1 MEANEVQEFAKQ
13 MKESGSEG
21 GESLRSISLG
31 ISILAVLVAMVT
43 VLGHRTH
50 TEAVLMQSRAGD
62 QWNEYQA
69 KKIRM
74 DNLSVDVDLLALQ
87 PSNDAAAVAAKTRE
101 YQAHI
106 EKWKTDLAEEQEKAR
121 EFEREVTRAEAKA
134 ARYDLGEALLQIAVV
149 LSSITLFTRKRAYF
163 LLGLSLGVA
172 GLVVAAPTFVA
183 YSYLSSRVNT
193 MLHEMERAGIEI
205 VHMLKDSEAL
215 TGIISF
221 QQSPETPT
229 SSREAHRDR

>member
-1 MEANEVQEFAKQ
+1 MIPTMEADEVQEFAKQ
-13 MKESGSEG
+13 MKESGEEG

-74 DNLSVDVDLLALQ
+74 ENLSVDVDLLALQ
-87 PSNDAAAVAAKTRE
+87 PSNDSAAVAAKIKE

-106 EKWKTDLAEEQEKAR
+106 EKWKSDLAEEQEKAR
-121 EFEREVTRAEAKA
+121 DFEREVTRAEAKA

-149 LSSITLFTRKRAYF
+149 LSSITLFTRKHAYF
-163 LLGLSLGVA
+163 LLGLSLGAA
-172 GLVVAAPTFVA
+172 GIVVAVSALFV
-183 YSYLSSRVNT
+183 S
-193 MLHEMERAGIEI
+193 
-205 VHMLKDSEAL
+205 
-215 TGIISF
+215 
-221 QQSPETPT
+221 
-229 SSREAHRDR
+229 